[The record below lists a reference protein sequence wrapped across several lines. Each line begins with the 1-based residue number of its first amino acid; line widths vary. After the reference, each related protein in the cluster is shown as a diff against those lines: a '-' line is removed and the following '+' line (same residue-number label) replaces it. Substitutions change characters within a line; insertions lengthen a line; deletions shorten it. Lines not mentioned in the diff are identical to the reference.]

1 MGSVS
6 VQTDSGVMRFQIAG
20 DSPTAIEKSKIQR
33 IVMSERPERK
43 SRIERSQSGQEFDTE
58 TGIKNN
64 KLRRQLAGAET
75 SGEEENVLGRFGFR
89 EGDYIRDNRG
99 NLALTPEG
107 ALLLGIETDKPIM
120 IDESGFSLSDL
131 QDFVGAAGEEIVGG
145 IGGAIAGQAAIPIPI
160 LGAAIG
166 AAIGS
171 GSGKLLEEGVETLR
185 GTQEQTL
192 KEVGKDALIE
202 AAIAGAGEGIFGLVG
217 KSFGAITGRGRAGS
231 KLAPETQKEVAEA
244 IDSNYKPSLSAMGAN
259 SLVARQQAMSEKALG
274 TSARLRQN
282 HEQIMQDLGKLRA
295 YGADGGVDI
304 DATAAILTDAVESG
318 DTALLQ
324 AEKSTM
330 TNLIKHMNDI
340 AVQIGKAAN
349 KDELL
354 NADIQN
360 AFVGAYKAFD
370 DKVKEKFAN
379 LENLTNSAVGDTALF
394 NTRGLKADAKLE
406 LDRLIAAR
414 SGNLGKSR
422 EAVDELM
429 KLPDDASFTQV
440 YKARKNLNDTWMGN
454 YGSDSVKIMKDKFL
468 NKLDDFIS
476 PKSVNNAMN
485 RKAASD
491 LTAADKKL
499 FRNVAKE
506 IPKLR
511 SFFKEGMN
519 SFEKVSDAASIK
531 SLQSVVK
538 GEKELNPKGAYGRFI
553 QNDNPKLLKDAK
565 EVLEKN
571 LGRDAFDT
579 LRERSAAEWLRK
591 TMRESGSTL
600 DSSKKFSG
608 SKFKQKLED
617 LGGTAEELFGSK
629 ISEVRRLADQ
639 MDSLSLTRVDQSVI
653 DDYLN
658 AGGNETGVDLLRNI
672 KDAMQEK
679 AQFDKAAIAR
689 KLRAGSLMPEEAA
702 DLLASPSVK
711 GNDITKLS
719 KFFQNKP
726 DELAE
731 LQSYYMQNLI
741 GDFEHTFMTDKKAF
755 RLLSDRLIKAEKSGK
770 LRALFPEAEADSIA
784 LFGRNMKVL
793 GSSAEG
799 GDLVAANIA
808 ANPLENIGT
817 LARLSM
823 VGRFLSTGP
832 FYTSFAARYG
842 KEAAKE
848 KTKAGKMQVFLKVLN
863 ETSASFAKQQG
874 TREIVDTYSS
884 MKSGASEIANDFRNQ
899 LQSDRTAPAAPR
911 VNRTSVPIPSV
922 DPVSEMPSIQSANQT
937 LRERARE
944 NPAVASTLLGG
955 LGNAGLL

>member
-330 TNLIKHMNDI
+330 TNLIKHMDDI
-340 AVQIGKAAN
+340 AVQMGKAAN

-406 LDRLIAAR
+406 LDRLVAAG

-422 EAVDELM
+422 DAVKELM
-429 KLPDDASFTQV
+429 QLPDDASFTQV
-440 YKARKNLNDTWMGN
+440 YKARKTLNDTWMGN
-454 YGSDSVKIMKDKFL
+454 YGSDSVELMKDKFL
-468 NKLDDFIS
+468 SKLDDFIS
-476 PKSVNNAMN
+476 PQSVNNAMR
-485 RKAASD
+485 RKAAID
-491 LTAADKKL
+491 LTDADKKL
-499 FRNVAKE
+499 FKNVANE

-511 SFFKEGMN
+511 DFFKKGMN
-519 SFEKVSDAASIK
+519 SFEKISSASSLK
-531 SLQSVVK
+531 SLNSAVK
-538 GEKELNPKGAYGRFI
+538 GGKELNPSQAFKNLIR
-553 QNDNPKLLKDAK
+553 QDNPKLLKDAR
-565 EVLEKN
+565 EVLGDKVYEP
-571 LGRDAFDT
+571 
-579 LRERSAAEWLRK
+579 LRERAAGEWLRRA
-591 TMRESGSTL
+591 MRESGSTL
-600 DSSKKFSG
+600 DSTKKFSG
-608 SKFKQKLED
+608 SKLKEKID
-617 LGGTAEELFGSK
+617 SLGGTAEELFGSK
-629 ISEVRRLADQ
+629 ISEVRKLADQ